1 MATTTEA
8 MAITA
13 TDEKKKEDVQKGQ
26 GEQAEDAEDAKD
38 AEDAEDAEVYRR
50 RPRRKKKSRVISIDG
65 HSVLREDYE
74 ERLLLQ
80 YKKNTTTAT
89 SGDSNSNS
97 GGNVELHDPICLI
110 CWDGGD
116 LLLCD
121 KW

>member
-1 MATTTEA
+1 MDLILAK
-8 MAITA
+8 
-13 TDEKKKEDVQKGQ
+13 DVKKGK
-26 GEQAEDAEDAKD
+26 GEQTEDAEDV
-38 AEDAEDAEVYRR
+38 EDAEVYRR

-80 YKKNTTTAT
+80 YKKNTTTT
-89 SGDSNSNS
+89 TGGDSNINSNH
-97 GGNVELHDPICLI
+97 GGNVEPHDPICLI